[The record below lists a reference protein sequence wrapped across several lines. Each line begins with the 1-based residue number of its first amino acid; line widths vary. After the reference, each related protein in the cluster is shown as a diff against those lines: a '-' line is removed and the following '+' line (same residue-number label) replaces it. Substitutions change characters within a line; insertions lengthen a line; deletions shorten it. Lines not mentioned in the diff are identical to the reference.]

1 MQKWEKALNK
11 FLERYIN
18 EPWFEGALLCGS
30 YASGNQNK
38 FSDIDIAIVGK
49 NDMGWQ
55 EKSNCYVDGFLMEYT
70 INPVYK
76 VQEYMKSGFD
86 NHSFI
91 DQNMYAYGVILY
103 DRHGV
108 MKKLRQQSVRD
119 LKKKIKP
126 MSEYSKE
133 FRKYH
138 LWDKYDELHSLKHD
152 GYHTDLIYWLLV
164 DGLID
169 AYYDFNCL
177 PHVSHSKIEK
187 ILTSKEFAKRYHA
200 DKLPSKKFIDLLM
213 ACFNAKQKDR
223 IPAVDKLY
231 EFVMKSGGGFDIG
244 KFRGYGKIEK
254 R

>member
-30 YASGNQNK
+30 YATGNQNK
-38 FSDIDIAIVGK
+38 FSDIDVVIVGK

-55 EKSNCYVDGFLMEYT
+55 EKSNCYVDG
-70 INPVYK
+70 
-76 VQEYMKSGFD
+76 G
-86 NHSFI
+86 
-91 DQNMYAYGVILY
+91 ILH
-103 DRHGV
+103 DKRGV

-119 LKKKIKP
+119 LKKKIQP
-126 MSEYSKE
+126 MSEYSKG

-177 PHVSHSKIEK
+177 PHVSHSKLEK
-187 ILTSKEFAKRYHA
+187 ILTSKEFAQRYHA
-200 DKLPSKKFIDLLM
+200 DKLPSKKFVELLM
-213 ACFNAKQKDR
+213 GCFNAKQKDR
-223 IPAVDKLY
+223 IPAIDKLY
-231 EFVMKSGGGFDIG
+231 NFVMKSGGGFDIG
-244 KFRGYGKIEK
+244 QFRGRHNIEK
-254 R
+254 K